1 MFENFDP
8 KEKKVIIIFLALLIL
23 GLVYVGTH
31 DLNLGGKDQF
41 SPNSVPLEEEASSS
55 GRYL

>member
-8 KEKKVIIIFLALLIL
+8 KEKKVIIIFIALLLL
-23 GLVYVGTH
+23 GVVYVGTH
-31 DLNLGGKDQF
+31 DLNLGRQDY
-41 SPNSVPLEEEASSS
+41 PSVNPKPLEEVPSS

>member
-8 KEKKVIIIFLALLIL
+8 KEKKVIIIFIALLL
-23 GLVYVGTH
+23 LAVVYVGTH
-31 DLNLGGKDQF
+31 DLNLGLKDH
-41 SPNSVPLEEEASSS
+41 PTNNNPIPIEDVSSS

>member
-1 MFENFDP
+1 MFGDFDP

-23 GLVYVGTH
+23 VLIYVGTH
-31 DLNLGGKDQF
+31 NLQLGVQHNPSDN
-41 SPNSVPLEEEASSS
+41 PIPLEDTSSS